1 MKPLFEN
8 TAAPQHVPAYSSRT
22 PDYFVGQIDA
32 SIRDSFT
39 EEQLTAVR
47 AAIESAMPRPAPKI
61 VDLRVNIDLIVSRFY
76 IVLFVGKERRKNPRP
91 YKAFGMNAIAN
102 WLAAITLLVGLN
114 LTVSLFIFLMAYLV
128 KSSLGV
134 NLFDHHLSDYL
145 G

>member
-8 TAAPQHVPAYSSRT
+8 PPAQQYTPYTSRT
-22 PDYFVGQIDA
+22 PDYFVGQIDTG
-32 SIRDSFT
+32 IRDSFT
-39 EEQLTAVR
+39 PEQLAAVR
-47 AAIESAMPRPAPKI
+47 AAVESAMPRPAPKI

-91 YKAFGMNAIAN
+91 YKAFGMNAAAN

-114 LTVSLFIFLMAYLV
+114 LTVSLFIFLIAYLV
-128 KSSLGV
+128 KSSLGI